1 MTVKRVRSSRKR
13 KSPVPPRKR
22 EGTPSNYCGPRA
34 KLQDSNPTESRSERR
49 SRETREKLLNA
60 AEAIFLEKG
69 YDDATTREITERA
82 DLGAG
87 TFYVYFR
94 DKRDVYDAL
103 VRRANREMHR
113 RWIDARRPEMSV
125 EEQVVAALRAS
136 FDYFRDNADLAR
148 LILIEGPPVDAEYTM
163 RLHSGIGAELNA
175 LLKDGIEARRV
186 SEIEP
191 AVLATVI
198 MGISVVMGRW
208 LLSPQS
214 PENADEI
221 EEEIIRFCLR
231 GMKPG

>member
-1 MTVKRVRSSRKR
+1 MAVKRIKPPQKKQQSLPGKRHGHRSESSGAKV
-13 KSPVPPRKR
+13 KFQDL
-22 EGTPSNYCGPRA
+22 TPN
-34 KLQDSNPTESRSERR
+34 ESRSERR

-60 AEAIFLEKG
+60 AQAIFIEKG

-113 RWIDARRPEMSV
+113 RWIEARRPGMSV
-125 EEQVVAALRAS
+125 EEQVVAALRAT
-136 FDYFRDNADLAR
+136 FDYFRSNAAFAR

-163 RLHSGIGAELNA
+163 RLHSGIGAELHG
-175 LLKDGIEARRV
+175 LLKDGIESGRV

-191 AVLATVI
+191 AALATVI

-208 LLSPQS
+208 LLSPQP
-214 PENADEI
+214 PENAGAL

-231 GMKPG
+231 GMRPG